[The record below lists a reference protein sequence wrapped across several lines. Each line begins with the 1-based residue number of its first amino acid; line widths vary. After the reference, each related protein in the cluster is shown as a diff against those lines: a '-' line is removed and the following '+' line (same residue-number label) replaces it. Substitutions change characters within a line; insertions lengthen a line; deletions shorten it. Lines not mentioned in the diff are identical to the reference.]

1 MPDAPSVDEPPTG
14 DDVVS
19 LRRAV
24 AELSFLAHL
33 GRATSSTLD
42 EAQLFELIIVE
53 TCRVLE
59 VPVCSIYVVEGGDLV
74 LRATNGLNPAGVG
87 VARMPIGVGITGE
100 AARTMQVIALRNAP
114 SDPRFHWIDG
124 IDQDRFT
131 AMCSVPLM
139 RPDACVVGVL
149 NVQRQDRHE
158 WTGDERATLTA
169 IASQLAGVIER
180 SELQRLLGEQL
191 QAEREATLRWRQ
203 LTQARSD
210 LLSMVSHDVRTP
222 LAIACTYVDALH
234 ERLHG
239 EEQVVLER
247 VKDELDHVTRMVE
260 TILSALAV
268 EAGAVPLVRR
278 DVDLVQFLHHAASS
292 AGTVAVGRR
301 IDVMV
306 SSAPL
311 VVPVDEDRLRQVVHN
326 LLLNAV
332 QHSPPDAPIEVA
344 LERQPGVAVIAITDH
359 GPGVPTGARD
369 VLFERFRRSAKRGS
383 GTGIGLFVVRT
394 IVEAHG
400 GSVGVDDVPGGGARF
415 WVRLPLGDAS

>member
-1 MPDAPSVDEPPTG
+1 M
-14 DDVVS
+14 VS
-19 LRRAV
+19 LRRTV
-24 AELSFLAHL
+24 AELAFLASL
-33 GRATSSTLD
+33 GRATSSALD
-42 EAQLFELIIVE
+42 EGELFDVIIAE

-59 VPVCSIYVVEGGDLV
+59 VPVCSLYVVEEGDLV

-100 AARTMQVIALRNAP
+100 AARLMVMIPLNDAP

-124 IDQDRFT
+124 VDQDRFT

-139 RPDACVVGVL
+139 RADARVVGVL
-149 NVQRQDRHE
+149 NVQRQDVHE
-158 WTGDERATLTA
+158 WTRDECATLTA

-180 SELQRLLGEQL
+180 SQLQRLLEQQL
-191 QAEREATLRWRQ
+191 IAEREATLRWRR

-222 LAIACTYVDALH
+222 LAIACTYVDALD
-234 ERLHG
+234 ERFHG
-239 EEQVVLER
+239 EEQVVLR
-247 VKDELDHVTRMVE
+247 QVKDELDHVTRMVE

-278 DVDLVQFLHHAASS
+278 DVDLVRFLHEAATS
-292 AGTVAVGRR
+292 AGTVAEGRR
-301 IDVMV
+301 ITVRA
-306 SSAPL
+306 SSVPL

-332 QHSPPDAPIEVA
+332 QHSPPGMPVEVT
-344 LERQPGVAVIAITDH
+344 LEPHRDGAVIAVIDQ
-359 GPGVPTGARD
+359 GPGVPVDAREA
-369 VLFERFRRSAKRGS
+369 VFERFRSGVRRGS

-400 GSVGVDDVPGGGARF
+400 GSVGVDDAPGGGARF
-415 WVRLPLGDAS
+415 WVRLPLDDGT